1 MTEIQGEET
10 AVGDK
15 VFLVS
20 LMPPDGL
27 NATSFTESI
36 MRMFMHDSLN
46 GRHLTPPMFLS
57 TTPMRIASNRNMA
70 CATMLDETDADW
82 LLFVDSDMGWPED
95 ALETLLE
102 AADPSD
108 RPVIGALCFGMRK
121 MEPDGQGGFRSTPF
135 PTIFDW
141 RQAPGAER
149 PGFMDRPDYAANSVT
164 QCAATGAAF
173 LLIHR
178 SVLSWVREKF
188 GDTWFNR
195 AKMYADD
202 EEMGEDI
209 SFCSRL
215 GSLSIPVFVHTGV
228 RTTHLKP
235 VWVGEDYYRGARVL
249 AALDAN
255 PPIQEPADA

>member
-1 MTEIQGEET
+1 MTEIQGET
-10 AVGDK
+10 AIEGDG

-36 MRMFMHDSLN
+36 MRMFMYDSLN

-70 CATMLDETDADW
+70 CATFLDETDAQW
-82 LLFVDSDMGWPED
+82 LLFVDSDMGWSED
-95 ALETLLE
+95 ALETLLA
-102 AADPSD
+102 AADPE
-108 RPVIGALCFGMRK
+108 RVPVIGALCFGLRK
-121 MEPDGQGGFRSTPF
+121 EEVDGQGGFRSVPF

-141 RQAPGAER
+141 RKAPEADR
-149 PGFMDRPDYAANSVT
+149 AGFVLRYDYAPDTVI
-164 QCAATGAAF
+164 QCSATGAAF

-178 SVLSWVREKF
+178 TVLQTVREEA
-188 GDTWFNR
+188 GDVWFDR
-195 AKMYADD
+195 AKMYEDD
-202 EEMGEDI
+202 EMMGEDI

-215 GSLSIPVFVHTGV
+215 GVFGIPLFVHTGV

-235 VWVGEDYYRGARVL
+235 VWVGEDFYRGARAL
-249 AALDAN
+249 SALDAV
-255 PPIQEPADA
+255 EAGDA